1 MKLKTKQW
9 KIKNKNYFYVFLGVI
24 LIIFILFFANQKNE
38 NNLNQNVEKTIINIP
53 IDVYIIKYNNNELS
67 STRDEENIN
76 EIFENVNGL
85 WKQANIKADIK
96 KIEEIIIKDSNLYY
110 DLNDLLAYLTRIE
123 KYDPQ
128 RINAYFAKS
137 LQGRN
142 GIVFPGNIIMVADV
156 TSVYDFRAT
165 SHEIGHVLGL
175 SHVPPTTRLMARG
188 VNGFDLIEQE
198 INTARSNA
206 ARLFQE

>member
-1 MKLKTKQW
+1 MKN
-9 KIKNKNYFYVFLGVI
+9 KIKFMVI
-24 LIIFILFFANQKNE
+24 IIILFIIIIFLAYSKNKF
-38 NNLNQNVEKTIINIP
+38 NDLDASLKGNIISIP
-53 IDVYIIKYNNNELS
+53 INVYIVKYNDEKFS
-67 STRDEENIN
+67 SERDEENIN
-76 EIFENVNGL
+76 EVFENANGL
-85 WKQANIKADIK
+85 WNQANIKVNIK

-137 LQGRN
+137 LQGPN

-175 SHVPPTTRLMARG
+175 RHVPPTTRLMARG

-198 INTARSNA
+198 INTARINA
-206 ARLFQE
+206 VSLYQE